1 MGAGSREDV
10 TAVLKAVVNLCD
22 AAREEVAEALLGQLL
37 ELQSGAAAQK
47 QAAEQAALAA
57 VQPGAG
63 VSRRCRG
70 AKVGLTVPL
79 QKPPEPLHDTE
90 PPRWIKVVT
99 GW

>member
-1 MGAGSREDV
+1 MEGLDDGVDGLESLAGAEG
-10 TAVLKAVVNLCD
+10 
-22 AAREEVAEALLGQLL
+22 G
-37 ELQSGAAAQK
+37 GAASATPQK
-47 QAAEQAALAA
+47 
-57 VQPGAG
+57 PGAG

-79 QKPPEPLHDTE
+79 QKPPEPLHDPE